1 MISCLSD
8 ILKVLIGVVTL
19 VIGSCCYIGFL
30 FVLSSIRKEYK
41 NSRIY
46 ANLSKSVYIFFYNI
60 VIVICILFSVVLQFT
75 GLYLIY

>member
-19 VIGSCCYIGFL
+19 VIGSCCYLGFL
-30 FVLSSIRKEYK
+30 FVLSPIRKEYK

-46 ANLSKSVYIFFYNI
+46 TNLSKPVYIFYNI
-60 VIVICILFSVVLQFT
+60 VIIICILSSVVLQFT